1 MHKNSKTQTIIAE
14 LCEKLHCSELA
25 DDLER
30 VNHAREMLAQLQQ
43 NEVFKNLQPDKEN
56 FDISSNH
63 TVHKLSNILLE
74 TKQRLTTAK
83 PSSSSTN
90 TNQSIDG
97 ESIHNI
103 EENLQSEEEGEYEME
118 KSLECEELSNDAWLG
133 FFRGYEILE
142 ENCKE
147 TCVISENKQCIE
159 LCLKDDNSSVENY
172 LRLGIRC
179 FMIDLFI
186 GTELEKQKLIFTLSE
201 SELKI
206 SREYGF
212 PITTTLFAL
221 LSPRLQYTGIIDA
234 KYSTEALEKGNEII
248 LTTKRKYSTMGS
260 CYKVYVNARFLLEDC
275 KEGDYILIGP
285 TLQLTIKEVLEEEL
299 KCIVTEPGMLASRL
313 PVRFPAR
320 CSRLQISMEELEDI
334 TFAREVG
341 INVLVSYKPGTQEYL
356 NNLYDALNLLKCN
369 NLRIFSRLMLNEYQE
384 GDMDLD
390 WIAER
395 YDGFLVDLS
404 IQQDSCCCRTIP
416 TVIPD
421 ILKLSS
427 TSKNFI
433 NQVYNLKKPIILNPS
448 LIAQNQLFVLAHH
461 RPYIYYYPDKY
472 IFSSATYSNAFQ
484 FYLLQNALSEQIR
497 STELSLQ
504 PFCDTSDLG
513 EDTIAR
519 ACVTASLESQ
529 AKAIVVCSAMPD
541 MSIKLSH
548 FRSAA
553 PVILVSATKSLGDY
567 ISLYHHIVFM
577 HFRNQGLYTYKEYVA
592 NAFIFVMIFLKSRQ
606 TLNAGDNVVLVYGS
620 DQSSKLCDKYLVY
633 KFDEKYFA
641 NNLEGI
647 LFT

>member
-43 NEVFKNLQPDKEN
+43 NEIFKNLQPDKEK
-56 FDISSNH
+56 FDISSTH
-63 TVHKLSNILLE
+63 TIHKISNILQE
-74 TKQRLTTAK
+74 TKQRLTTTNAN
-83 PSSSSTN
+83 SSSSTN
-90 TNQSIDG
+90 TNESIDG

-103 EENLQSEEEGEYEME
+103 EDKVQTDEEGEYEME
-118 KSLECEELSNDAWLG
+118 KSIECEELSGDAWLG

-142 ENCKE
+142 DNCKE

-159 LCLKDDNSSVENY
+159 LCLNDDNYSLENY
-172 LRLGIRC
+172 LRLDIRC
-179 FMIDLFI
+179 FMIDLFV
-186 GTELEKQKLIFTLSE
+186 GTELEKQKLIFTLRE

-221 LSPRLQYTGIIDA
+221 LSPRLQYTGIMEA
-234 KYSTEALEKGNEII
+234 KYTTKTLEKGNEII
-248 LTTKRKYSTMGS
+248 LTTKRKYSSLSS

-275 KEGDYILIGP
+275 REGDFILIGP
-285 TLQLTIKEVLEEEL
+285 TMQLSIKEVLEEEL
-299 KCIVTEPGMLASRL
+299 KCIVIEPGILASRL

-341 INVLVSYKPGTQEYL
+341 INVLVSHKPGTQEYL

-369 NLRIFSRLMLNEYQE
+369 NLRIFTRLMLNEYQE
-384 GDMDLD
+384 DDMDLD
-390 WIAER
+390 WIAQR

-404 IQQDSCCCRTIP
+404 IQQDSCCCRTKP
-416 TVIPD
+416 TAMPD

-427 TSKNFI
+427 PSKNFI
-433 NQVYNLKKPIILNPS
+433 TQVYNLKKPIILDPT
-448 LIAQNQLFVLAHH
+448 LIAQNHLFVLDHH

-472 IFSSATYSNAFQ
+472 IFSSATYSNAFK
-484 FYLLQNALSEQIR
+484 FYLLQNVLSEQIR

-504 PFCDTSDLG
+504 PFCDSSDLG

-529 AKAIVVCSAMPD
+529 AKVIVST
-541 MSIKLSH
+541 
-548 FRSAA
+548 A
-553 PVILVSATKSLGDY
+553 PIILVSAIKSVEDY

-577 HFRNQGLYTYKEYVA
+577 HFRNQGLYNYKEYIA

-606 TLNAGDNVVLVYGS
+606 ILNSRENVILAYGS
-620 DQSSKLCDKYLVY
+620 DQNLKLCDKYVVY